1 MMKSINI
8 TQWDQLTK
16 TAKSIAE
23 GEGGDVKAWALGMI
37 HLAASIPY
45 SRSDY
50 LDERENLLW
59 WNIAIMDINPAEFLE
74 AQDVAIDFMGPG
86 AIEPNRF
93 GSDLDR
99 LLDKMAMLPV
109 RALTYDKEA
118 SHAEAQR
125 KAEAFLK
132 GMFGE

>member
-1 MMKSINI
+1 MKSINI
-8 TQWDQLTK
+8 IQWDQLTE
-16 TAKSIAE
+16 TAKSIAD
-23 GEGGDVKAWALGMI
+23 GEGGDVKGWALGMI

-50 LDERENLLW
+50 SDERENLLW
-59 WNIAIMDINPAEFLE
+59 WNITTMDINPAEFLE
-74 AQDVAIDFMGPG
+74 AQDVAVAFMGPG
-86 AIEPNRF
+86 AVEPNRF

-99 LLDKMAMLPV
+99 LLDKMVMLPV

-118 SHAEAQR
+118 AHAEAQQ

-132 GMFGE
+132 EMFGE